1 MKKYKVPVSC
11 NKDCGGGCPL
21 LAHVE
26 DGRLVKITDN
36 PLGTRYMTGC
46 VRGFQMPRVVYHR
59 DRLKQPLLRS
69 GARGSGEFKE
79 ISWSEAL
86 TMIAEKLTRAKA
98 EHGAASI
105 LPLGG
110 GAAERG
116 ALHNTQV
123 LMKRFFGMLGD
134 YTATYNYYSADA
146 EKYVRPYVFGT
157 ADVGLDPATLAFS
170 RLIILWG
177 ANIVDTR
184 LGCEMERYLA
194 EAKERGVKIIA
205 IDPRRSRTVKKLA
218 SRWIPVLPGR
228 DTVLM
233 AAVLYVLL
241 NEKLVNREFIARFSV
256 GFAELENYILG
267 TEDNLAKTPAWAAG
281 ICGTPEQEIV
291 RLARDYGTV
300 KPAALIPGLSIQR
313 TIGGEEAAR
322 MAAVLQVATGN
333 VGIRGGSTGWNVWGR
348 LPEPECGV
356 IAAPEPEKKLKV
368 SIYRW
373 PDVVLGGRAAGYPGD
388 IKVIYNVGSNLLSQ
402 GSDISKNIR
411 AFEKAEFSVCHDYFL
426 TPTANYCDIVLPVTT
441 FLEREDIVFPGI
453 NYLFYSGKV
462 IEPLYNSKN
471 DFDIFCLLADK
482 LGFGPEFSENR
493 SASDWLTGLAA
504 ASEIPDFEEF
514 KRSGIYAGKEQLRTG
529 LSDFIADPDLHP
541 LSTPSG
547 RIEISSADYYEATG
561 FSPFPDCR
569 IFLPDADHPL
579 QLITPHPRY
588 RIHSQYANIGWF
600 RERGEHHLMMNPLDA
615 ESRGI
620 RDGEKVIVSN
630 PQGRVRVVVR
640 LTEDI
645 SRGVVSLDQGM

>member
-21 LAHVE
+21 LAHME

-69 GARGSGEFKE
+69 GPRGSGEFKE

-86 TMIAEKLTRAKA
+86 TLIAEQLTRVKT
-98 EHGAASI
+98 EYGAASI

-116 ALHNTQV
+116 ALHNTER
-123 LMKRFFGMLGD
+123 LIKRFFSMLGD

-146 EKYVRPYVFGT
+146 ERYIRSYMVGPV
-157 ADVGLDPATLAFS
+157 DVGLDPATLVFS
-170 RLIILWG
+170 KLIILWG

-184 LGCEMERYLA
+184 FGCEMERYLV
-194 EAKERGVKIIA
+194 EAKKRGVEIIV

-218 SRWIPVLPGR
+218 GRWIPVLPGR

-241 NEKLVNREFIARFSV
+241 NEKLVNRDFIARYSV
-256 GFAELENYILG
+256 GFAELERYILG
-267 TEDNLAKTPAWAAG
+267 TEDTPAKTPAWAAG
-281 ICGTPEQEIV
+281 YPV
-291 RLARDYGTV
+291 D
-300 KPAALIPGLSIQR
+300 
-313 TIGGEEAAR
+313 
-322 MAAVLQVATGN
+322 
-333 VGIRGGSTGWNVWGR
+333 IR
-348 LPEPECGV
+348 
-356 IAAPEPEKKLKV
+356 
-368 SIYRW
+368 
-373 PDVVLGGRAAGYPGD
+373 
-388 IKVIYNVGSNLLSQ
+388 VIYNVGSNLLSQ

-426 TPTANYCDIVLPVTT
+426 TPTASYCDIVLPVTT

-462 IEPLYNSKN
+462 LEPLYDSKN

-482 LGFGPEFSENR
+482 LGFGREFSENR
-493 SASDWLTGLAA
+493 SASDWLAGLAA

-514 KRSGIYAGKEQLRTG
+514 KRSGIYAGKDQLRSG

-547 RIEISSADYYEATG
+547 RIEVSSPDYYKATG

-569 IFLPDADHPL
+569 IFLPDDNHPL
-579 QLITPHPRY
+579 HLITPHPRY
-588 RIHSQYANIGWF
+588 RIHSQYANIRWF
-600 RERGEHHLMMNPLDA
+600 REREEHHLMMNPLDA
-615 ESRGI
+615 ESRSI

-640 LTEDI
+640 LTEDV
-645 SRGVVSLDQGM
+645 SRGVVSLDEGIWPVIEKNGEESSGSANMLTPTEPTMPSQGSRTHSLAVEVISAVR